1 MDTTREPGRMT
12 PSSRLRH
19 KRGLLEQPRKRAG
32 EARWVMEE
40 REGSAMNCAPS
51 PILAILFADI
61 CGSVRLYELKG
72 DAEAQRMTAWSIR
85 IMAETTRLSGG
96 RLVGT
101 RGDGVMSTFAT
112 ANAAYEAALE
122 MQRAHR
128 STPISIRVG
137 VGIGPVIEEDGE
149 IFGDAANT
157 AARIT
162 ALARSGEILMTEET
176 VSLLDTDHLA
186 STHLFDTTT
195 VRGKS
200 RPIRIYRAI
209 VEEATQ
215 ATLSAPPRA
224 LDLAHARSHALL
236 LSCATGKQI
245 RVDREGQAVVM
256 GRDEQCD
263 LVVDGPYASR
273 RHAVVEAKRD
283 KFVLTDESTNG
294 TFVVNQ
300 DNEVAFLRRD
310 AMTLQGQG
318 LILFGGEPGSTGTAH
333 VAYRCLLV

>member
-1 MDTTREPGRMT
+1 M
-12 PSSRLRH
+12 SRA
-19 KRGLLEQPRKRAG
+19 RA
-32 EARWVMEE
+32 
-40 REGSAMNCAPS
+40 

-72 DAEAQRMTAWSIR
+72 DAEAQRLTAWSMR
-85 IMAETTRLSGG
+85 TMVEATRRAGG

-101 RGDGVMSTFAT
+101 RGDGVMSTFST
-112 ANAAYEAALE
+112 ANAAYGAALD
-122 MQRAHR
+122 MQRAHWGA
-128 STPISIRVG
+128 PISIKVG
-137 VGIGPVIEEDGE
+137 IGIGPVIEEDGE

-176 VSLLDTDHLA
+176 VDLLDTEHLA
-186 STHLFDTTT
+186 STRLFDTMT
-195 VRGKS
+195 VKGKS
-200 RPIRIYRAI
+200 RPIAIYRAI

-215 ATLSAPPRA
+215 ATLSPPPRGVEPTQ
-224 LDLAHARSHALL
+224 ARHHVLL
-236 LSCATGKQI
+236 LSCASGQQI

-256 GRDEQCD
+256 GRDRLCD

-283 KFVLTDESTNG
+283 KFVLIDESING

-300 DNEVAFLRRD
+300 DNEVAFLRRENL
-310 AMTLQGQG
+310 TLQGQG
-318 LILFGGEPGSTGTAH
+318 LILFGGEPGSIGTAH
-333 VAYRCLLV
+333 IAYRCLHD